1 MEKIYN
7 KPELM
12 QSASSNIKTKLNLKV
27 DIVEIQFL
35 CKIPN
40 NSQANA
46 LLIGLSWKHNNEND

>member
-27 DIVEIQFL
+27 DIVEIYIVSLQDPQQL
-35 CKIPN
+35 S
-40 NSQANA
+40 SQCFTYRFA
-46 LLIGLSWKHNNEND
+46 LET

>member
-27 DIVEIQFL
+27 DIVEM
-35 CKIPN
+35 
-40 NSQANA
+40 
-46 LLIGLSWKHNNEND
+46 